1 MSSSASAG
9 KPSRPAA
16 SFIAR
21 HFLEHPATVNETYF
35 EHMAFA
41 LRFFRKLFV
50 ASGAALIHAF
60 VPSMCKTTASRAVRE
75 MFAVI
80 DKRG

>member
-1 MSSSASAG
+1 M
-9 KPSRPAA
+9 
-16 SFIAR
+16 
-21 HFLEHPATVNETYF
+21 NETYF
-35 EHMAFA
+35 EHMCFA

-50 ASGAALIHAF
+50 ASGAALIHALI
-60 VPSMCKTTASRAVRE
+60 PSLCKTTASRAVRE

>member
-1 MSSSASAG
+1 MSASTSAG
-9 KPSRPAA
+9 KSPAIKPG
-16 SFIAR
+16 FIAR
-21 HFLEHPATVNETYF
+21 TFLEHPATVNETYF
-35 EHMAFA
+35 EHMCFA

-50 ASGAALIHAF
+50 ASGAALIHALI
-60 VPSMCKTTASRAVRE
+60 PSLCKTTASRAVRE